1 MAITAETRT
10 ELVQLYVTMFN
21 AAPSNKIL
29 SSLVAAA
36 EAGDTVQQM
45 ADMLAKESTFASD
58 YPSWQ
63 TAKEFS
69 NELMTKMFAG
79 GTVSTADFD
88 AAVDYVAGQITAG
101 ALTKTSAAV
110 ALTSYLAS
118 ADGIA
123 NAAYGSASQAYQNK
137 VAVAEYYTITK
148 EQGDASA
155 ADLAAAISGVT
166 DAADSVSTKQ
176 AALDVVATPV
186 VPKQTLSL
194 TATSDS
200 LTGGLGDDSFI
211 GSSTTFN
218 SDDILN
224 GGDGADMLTVS
235 AAGAATPIA
244 NLTSIE
250 TLKITNGAAGD
261 YAVNMITSVGVTD
274 VMSRLSS
281 GRVSFNNLQ
290 ADANVHAYGVQGGA
304 IVAAGFLNTLASGTA
319 KTDTLNLIA
328 DAGSNVAFQV
338 SGTTDTNE
346 FEIINLLS
354 KGSQKNTVGITDLGG
369 NAPAAL
375 TTLTVTG
382 TADTTMTLAGGPATG
397 ATYSG
402 TANTGKQ
409 AITWGGNFNTITT
422 GAAADSIT
430 LNGAVFGNTA
440 AKTIDG
446 GDGTDSISIDASV
459 STLVTTAE
467 VANHTLTG
475 IESATV
481 TSTVLTADNADT
493 TVAIAADKLGLPALN
508 TAITNFDTNNTDTAA
523 ISLTGLT
530 TEVVTFQSLEAT
542 AQAVNTFTA
551 ALKDATGLADT
562 LTLTSVDP
570 AAGRTTAN
578 RLDTLTASNIESI
591 TLNLLAPDAIAATG
605 VLTNN
610 GTDITSLA
618 IANAT
623 KLTLVGEGIG
633 IVATEMADPAGLT
646 NAEIDASAM
655 TGRLVLGAGA
665 DFKTTNGD
673 NFTVT
678 LGSGKNTVNFGVAMT
693 ASDKVIGTT
702 GTDTVTLTEA
712 ADIKPTMT
720 GIDKVVMTPGAA
732 ALTDTIDA
740 TNFTDVAQIQIA
752 TIAHV
757 GNEGLIVKGLSTGQ
771 AIDIDVNAGG
781 GNQDVFTLTNA
792 LNATATAALTGTTL
806 SLSGG
811 VATAGAAGISVVTG
825 GGAVSIADNNKNTA
839 TGASVNSTLTLSAP
853 AALQPVTS
861 LTLTGGGM
869 VSSTVRGILTLKGT
883 TNINAASIDATG
895 LSSDLVID
903 GLTTFAAGSL
913 TLSSGNNKV
922 TLAQADLARD
932 AFTVNGGDGKDTAIF
947 TLADITA
954 ADTDLRPGL
963 NGIETL
969 TITQTVSTNDQ
980 FNYNFNLSDTDSVST
995 INVTL
1000 AGSDDSLVIAGASG
1014 DVALKMSGTYNASTD
1029 GITVNGATG
1038 LTMTNGARV
1047 GATASDITAANA
1059 TAVTIEL
1066 GNSSNIAFDAA
1077 TFAKAITVNLGGDN
1091 VVPATGLAYAGTIA
1105 IATLSAAKATDLVV
1119 DTSQGNVT
1127 IPTLTAAK
1135 LVNITATGDGTFNIG
1150 GTGATTTLLAN
1161 LDASANTG
1169 VVTVG
1174 DAIDFASS
1182 AAIKTG
1188 TANDS
1193 VTLSSLTEANVAVD
1207 MGEKAA
1213 DTDTLVLTGANNMG
1227 LTVINLA
1234 SADQMGQLNGSV
1246 DSSVQTGI
1254 ENLTASGL
1262 TGSQGITMTGSGDVN
1277 ILKGTKNSDVII
1289 PGEKADTVHPGS
1301 GADTIDLTE
1310 STATIDTIKFDAPDL
1325 AIKTTVD
1332 TITGMGSTDVLSF
1345 STAAGGAFADLHDGD
1360 GNTMTVAGASVYAY
1374 NVAVDGNTVFAN
1386 AANNVLIVHNDVS
1399 NLALGYGSFT
1409 AMRTALNSSG
1419 TIKESGNGNF
1429 AAGDEIITGF
1439 HNTATSTYDFGIMT
1453 VVGVDSIKGGDETFE
1468 HLISVSSTGITLAQV
1483 AAAFDFTA

>member
-29 SSLVAAA
+29 TSLVAAA

-79 GTVSTADFD
+79 GTVAKADFD

-123 NAAYGSASQAYQNK
+123 NAAYGSAAQAYQNK
-137 VAVAEYYTITK
+137 VTVAEYYTITK

-155 ADLAAAISGVT
+155 ADLASAISGVT
-166 DAADSVSTKQ
+166 DAADSVTTKQ
-176 AALDVVATPV
+176 VALDVVAAPSI
-186 VPKQTLSL
+186 PRQTLSL

-200 LTGGLGDDSFI
+200 LSGGAGDDSFI

-218 SDDILN
+218 SDDILV
-224 GGDGADMLTVS
+224 GGDGADMLSIS

-250 TLKITNGAAGD
+250 TVKITNGAAGD
-261 YAVNMITSVGVTD
+261 YAMNMITSIGVTD

-281 GRVSFNNLQ
+281 GQVSFNNLQ
-290 ADANVHAYGVQGGA
+290 ADATVHAYGVQGGA
-304 IVAAGFLNTLASGTA
+304 IVKAGFLNSLASGTA
-319 KTDTLNLIA
+319 KTDTVNLIA
-328 DAGSNVAFQV
+328 DAGSNVAFRV

-346 FEIINLLS
+346 FEIINLES
-354 KGSQKNTVGITDLGG
+354 KGTQKNTVGITDAGG
-369 NAPAAL
+369 NDPAAL

-382 TADTTMTLAGGPATG
+382 DAATTMTLAGGPATG
-397 ATYSG
+397 ATYNG
-402 TANTGKQ
+402 AANTGKQ
-409 AITWGGNFNTITT
+409 VITWAGNFNTITT
-422 GAAADSIT
+422 GAAADTIN

-446 GDGTDSISIDASV
+446 GDGTDSITIDASV

-475 IESATV
+475 IESATILA
-481 TSTVLTADNADT
+481 TVLEADNADN
-493 TVAIAADKLGLPALN
+493 TVTIAADKLALPVLN
-508 TAITNFDTNNTDTAA
+508 TAITNLDTGNTDTAA

-530 TEVVTFQSLEAT
+530 SETVTFQAIEAV
-542 AQAVNTFTA
+542 AQGVNTFTA
-551 ALKDATGLADT
+551 ALKTSTGLADT
-562 LTLTSVDP
+562 LTLTSADP
-570 AAGRTTAN
+570 AGRTTAN
-578 RLDTLTASNIESI
+578 RLDVLTASNIETI
-591 TLNLLAPDAIAATG
+591 TLNMLAGDAIAATG
-605 VLTNN
+605 ALTNS

-623 KLTLVGEGIG
+623 KLNLIGEGIS
-633 IVATEMADPAGLT
+633 IAATEMADPAGTT

-655 TGRLVLGAGA
+655 TGRLVLGAGG

-678 LGSGKNTVNFGVAMT
+678 LGSGKNTVNFGTAMT

-720 GIDKVVMTPGAA
+720 SVDKVVMTPGAA

-752 TIAHV
+752 TIAHT
-757 GNEGLIVKGLSTGQ
+757 GNEGLIIKGLSTGQ
-771 AIDIDVNAGG
+771 AVDIDVNAGG
-781 GNQDVFTLTNA
+781 GEADVFTLTNA
-792 LNATATAALTGTTL
+792 LNTAGTAALTGTTL

-811 VATAGAAGISVVTG
+811 VATAGAAGIAVVTG
-825 GGAVSIADNNKNTA
+825 GGAVSIADNNKIVA

-869 VSSTVRGILTLKGT
+869 VNATTRGVLTLIGT
-883 TNINAASIDATG
+883 TNINAAAIDATG

-913 TLSSGNNKV
+913 TLSEGDNKV

-932 AFTVNGGDGKDTAIF
+932 AFTVNGGDGTDTAVF
-947 TLADITA
+947 TLGDATGA
-954 ADTDLRPGL
+954 TDLRPAM
-963 NGIETL
+963 NSVEKL
-969 TITQTVSTNDQ
+969 TITQTVSTNDA
-980 FNYNFNLSDTDSVST
+980 FAYNFSLSDTDSVST
-995 INVTL
+995 IAVTL
-1000 AGSDDSLVIAGASG
+1000 AGADDSLTISGATG
-1014 DVALKMSGTYNASTD
+1014 DVALKMSGTYNAATD

-1066 GNSSNIAFDAA
+1066 GNSSAIAFDAA

-1091 VVPATGLAYAGTIA
+1091 VVPATGLAYAGNID

-1135 LVNITATGDGTFNIG
+1135 LVNITATGDGTFNFG
-1150 GTGATTTLLAN
+1150 GTGATTTSLAN

-1174 DAIDFASS
+1174 DAVDFATS
-1182 AAIKTG
+1182 ASIKTG
-1188 TANDS
+1188 TANDA

-1213 DTDTLVLTGANNMG
+1213 DTDTLTLTGANNMG
-1227 LTVINLA
+1227 LTVVNLGA
-1234 SADQMGQLNGSV
+1234 ADQMGQLNGSV
-1246 DSSVQTGI
+1246 DGAVQTGI
-1254 ENLTASGL
+1254 ENLDASGL
-1262 TGSQGITMTGSGDVN
+1262 TGSQGVTMTGNGDVN
-1277 ILKGTKNSDVII
+1277 ILKGTKNSDVLI
-1289 PGEKADTVHPGS
+1289 PGAKADSIEPGA

-1310 STATIDTIKFDAPDL
+1310 ATAAIDTITFGNVAN
-1325 AIKTTVD
+1325 IKATAD
-1332 TITGMGSTDVLSF
+1332 TITGMGTTDLIKIQA
-1345 STAAGGAFADLHDGD
+1345 TAGGQFADLHTGA
-1360 GNTMTVAGASVYAY
+1360 GAAFNGATAGSVAIHNVAGGT
-1374 NVAVDGNTVFAN
+1374 AVLPSAGTVIQIN
-1386 AANNVLIVHNDVS
+1386 RDTT
-1399 NLALGYGSFT
+1399 NLALGYADT
-1409 AMRTALNSSG
+1409 ATMIGALTAKPQKSG
-1419 TIKESGNGNF
+1419 GGEFGNG
-1429 AAGDEIITGF
+1429 DELLAVYL
-1439 HNTATSTYDFGIMT
+1439 NTTKSSYDAVILT
-1453 VVGVDSIKGGDETFE
+1453 VGGGDGLNGTGDTAEELF
-1468 HLISVSSTGITLAQV
+1468 SVDATGLTLAQV
-1483 AAAFDFTA
+1483 AGAIAYVG